1 MGLPDKPVKHVP
13 KHQAPIG
20 AKRKGKMKVKDGT
33 TGKVSW
39 RGGKKGFVHD
49 YDGDATST
57 VYSNKDMK
65 ISHKVH
71 GGSAQT
77 KTKHDM
83 PKDNREPEASE
94 D

>member
-20 AKRKGKMKVKDGT
+20 AKRKGKMKVMDGT
-33 TGKVSW
+33 TKKVAW
-39 RGGKKGFVHD
+39 RGGKKGFVRD
-49 YDGDATST
+49 YDGDATSV

-71 GGSAQT
+71 GGKQA
-77 KTKHDM
+77 KEKHDM
-83 PKDNREPEASE
+83 PKDSREPEASE